1 MKLKALA
8 IAALLGLSTLPLS
21 GQAAELPNG
30 PHIVT
35 SGKASVD
42 ATADIANLAIEVSV
56 SSKDV
61 ADAKKQVD
69 DRVAQYF
76 AYLEKQGIERKD
88 ISTANLRTHP
98 EYDFPKDG
106 SSELKGYSAVRK
118 VAVTV
123 RQLDKLNA
131 LLDGALRAGLT
142 EIRGVELGI
151 ANPKAYRDQA
161 RQRAIETATSQAKA
175 LAIGFNAK
183 LGPIY
188 SIRYQVDSYRPVS
201 TSMIRMTKASD
212 FVAEANVEQTYEQ
225 QSIQFDD
232 EVQVVFELRP

>member
-1 MKLKALA
+1 MKLKVLALA
-8 IAALLGLSTLPLS
+8 AVLGLSTLPLS

-42 ATADIANLAIEVSV
+42 ATPDIANLAIEVNV
-56 SSKDV
+56 SAKDV

-76 AYLEKQGIERKD
+76 AYLEKYGIERKD
-88 ISTANLRTHP
+88 ISAANLRTHP
-98 EYDFPKDG
+98 EYDFHKDG
-106 SSELKGYSAVRK
+106 SSVLKGYRAVRQ

-123 RQLDKLNA
+123 RQLDQLNA
-131 LLDGALRAGLT
+131 LLDGALKAGLN
-142 EIRGVELGI
+142 EIRAVELGV
-151 ANPKAYRDQA
+151 ANPEAYRDEA
-161 RQRAIETATSQAKA
+161 RKKAMETATSQAQA
-175 LAIGFNAK
+175 LAKGFNAA

-188 SIRYQVDSYRPVS
+188 SIRYQVANYQPVPMARMFKAA
-201 TSMIRMTKASD
+201 SMASEAD
-212 FVAEANVEQTYEQ
+212 VAQTYEQ

-232 EVQVVFELRP
+232 QVDVVFELVPNH